1 MGYRSEVVLVVGPEV
16 MPQFL
21 TTLAKCPEARDLC
34 FKDADEMIK
43 DYDSEK
49 GSFLFQWSSI
59 KWYEGYEVIDA
70 LTDFMDWCDGE
81 EVESSLSNGDIVD
94 APAEDFYTFVRVGEN
109 SDDIVTRGC
118 GHAVHPETRISY

>member
-21 TTLAKCPEARDLC
+21 TTLAKCPEARALC
-34 FKDADEMIK
+34 FEHTEEMIK
-43 DYDSEK
+43 DYDNEK
-49 GSFLFQWSSI
+49 GTLLFRWSAI

-81 EVESSLSNGDIVD
+81 EVASAHDCNSKQ
-94 APAEDFYTFVRVGEN
+94 AAEDFYTFVRVGES
-109 SDDIVTRGC
+109 SDDIVTRGA
-118 GHAVHPETRISY
+118 GFPVYPETRITY

>member
-34 FKDADEMIK
+34 FKHTDEMIK
-43 DYDSEK
+43 DYDNEK
-49 GSFLFQWSSI
+49 GALLFRWTEI

-70 LTDFMDWCDGE
+70 LTDFMDWCDDTR
-81 EVESSLSNGDIVD
+81 VEGAD
-94 APAEDFYTFVRVGEN
+94 AIDFYDFVRVGES
-109 SDDIVTRGC
+109 SDDIVHRG
-118 GHAVHPETRISY
+118 GGFSIYPQTRITY